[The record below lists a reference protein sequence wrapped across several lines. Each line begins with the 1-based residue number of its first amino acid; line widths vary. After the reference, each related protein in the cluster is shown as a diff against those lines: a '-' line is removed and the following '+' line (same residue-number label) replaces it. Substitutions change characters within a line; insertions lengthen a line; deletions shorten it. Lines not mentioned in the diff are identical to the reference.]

1 MLNTYFYIIL
11 IITELYMKTILK
23 VVTLTVAMVLA
34 SVANAAQD
42 TQKIGVVFPS
52 KIMQESPQREK
63 IIKKLEGEF
72 KGRYDELQKIE
83 KEIKKI
89 ETTLKRDAELMNAND
104 VKSLQR
110 KAEVKVSEY
119 KLKRKAFEE
128 DNRRRQGEEQ
138 QKALLIVK
146 EVINAVAAKGDY
158 DLILN
163 GEQIVFA
170 KPDLD
175 ISDFVIKELS
185 KR

>member
-1 MLNTYFYIIL
+1 
-11 IITELYMKTILK
+11 MKTFFK
-23 VVTLTVAMVLA
+23 VVTLAVAMVSV
-34 SVANAAQD
+34 SVANSAQAA
-42 TQKIGVVFPS
+42 QKIGVVFPS
-52 KIMQESPQREK
+52 KIMKESPQREK

-72 KGRYDELQKIE
+72 KGRYDELQELE
-83 KEIKKI
+83 KGIKKI
-89 ETTLKRDAELMNAND
+89 ETTLKRDAELMNDSD
-104 VKSLQR
+104 VTSLQR
-110 KAEVKVSEY
+110 KGEVKMSEY

-146 EVINAVAAKGDY
+146 DVIDAVAKKGGY

-170 KPDLD
+170 KPALD
-175 ISDFVIKELS
+175 ISDVVIKEIS